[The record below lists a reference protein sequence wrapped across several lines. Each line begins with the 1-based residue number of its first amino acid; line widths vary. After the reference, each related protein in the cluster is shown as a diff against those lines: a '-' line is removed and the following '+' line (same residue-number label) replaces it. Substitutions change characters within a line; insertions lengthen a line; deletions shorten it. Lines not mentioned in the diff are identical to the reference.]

1 MKQIINKILLIILI
15 FATVTCKDSP
25 TESNRVIKDPSYSIS
40 GIVYDVVSSDYSPG
54 VKKGKGAVIYLDKD
68 STFSDEEGKFT
79 FNKVTK
85 GDHTISITLPNY
97 EPYSKTISVLRDT
110 SIAIYLYGIIG
121 DYFPIQE
128 NFYKK
133 FKYYNGVSTLV
144 YSWTDQGEAVW
155 VISSIKQESNSK
167 LYEVTETIIF
177 THKVTAPLNSETV
190 DTTISTFYI
199 NESSSNIISFK
210 SSVLDG
216 VSFSRYNDMRLGEV
230 ITKTFTNPGSL
241 ISTINIYLKKNVG
254 LTKIVQFGS
263 GGRWSKTYELIGQ

>member
-1 MKQIINKILLIILI
+1 MKQIINKTLLVILI
-15 FATVTCKDSP
+15 FVAVTCKDSP
-25 TESNRVIKDPSYSIS
+25 TESNRVNQVPSYSVS
-40 GIVYDVVSSDYSPG
+40 GIVFDVVNNDYSPG
-54 VKKGKGAVIYLDKD
+54 MKKGAAIYLDKD
-68 STFSDEEGKFT
+68 STFSDEEGKFI

-110 SIAIYLYGIIG
+110 SIAIYLYGIQE
-121 DYFPIQE
+121 DFFPIQE

-133 FKYYNGVSTLV
+133 FKYYSDVSTPV
-144 YSWTDQGEAVW
+144 YSWTDQGEAIW
-155 VISSIKQESNSK
+155 VISSTKQEDNSK

-177 THKVTAPLNSETV
+177 THKVTTPLNSEMV

-199 NESSSNIISFK
+199 NESSSNMISFK

-216 VSFSRYNDMRLGEV
+216 VSFSRYNDVRLGEV
-230 ITKTFTNPGSL
+230 ITKTYNTPGSV
-241 ISTINIYLKKNVG
+241 ISTINIYLKNNVG
-254 LTKIVQFGS
+254 LTKIFQFGS